1 MDTQKQLNFYVNTP
15 EIPRLFLNR
24 RQVVDV
30 MTSLVASSILRQY
43 CILIQS
49 QKGSWQIV
57 SCASLTQSA
66 EQQQLVFVSLTYR
79 RQSIERQDMMA
90 PPNDVSPAPFANVK
104 TSSTEQTAF
113 FRHTKNSGSSYHVRL
128 SGVSA
133 TFFKTVLFFCFCCS
147 RHS

>member
-1 MDTQKQLNFYVNTP
+1 MGTQKQLNFYVNTP

-57 SCASLTQSA
+57 SCASLTQAA
-66 EQQQLVFVSLTYR
+66 EQQLVFVSLTYR
-79 RQSIERQDMMA
+79 RQSIER
-90 PPNDVSPAPFANVK
+90 
-104 TSSTEQTAF
+104 
-113 FRHTKNSGSSYHVRL
+113 
-128 SGVSA
+128 
-133 TFFKTVLFFCFCCS
+133 
-147 RHS
+147 